1 MGGRSE
7 GGRGTASKSDGIASV
22 SLDVKNA
29 VPSVWWKDRQVLIVW
44 VYPLWVVE
52 AMEPNKLGSN
62 PSSKKLCNLS
72 DLLPLHL

>member
-1 MGGRSE
+1 M
-7 GGRGTASKSDGIASV
+7 ASKSDGIASM
-22 SLDVKNA
+22 SSDIKNT

-44 VYPLWVVE
+44 ECLLWVVE

-62 PSSKKLCNLS
+62 PRSKKLCNLS